1 MIFQR
6 YASPLLL
13 VDRMIQSGRFKE
25 FVNEAIKLQN
35 EDLESKTQW
44 EYYLHKIFN
53 MTYREY
59 LAAIGKIEEEAPGAM
74 SQEEK
79 EATVRASMEIMNG
92 FRLPQ

>member
-1 MIFQR
+1 
-6 YASPLLL
+6 
-13 VDRMIQSGRFKE
+13 MIQSGRFKE

-35 EDLESKTQW
+35 EDTESKTQW

-53 MTYREY
+53 MTYYEY

-74 SQEEK
+74 SQEET
-79 EATVRASMEIMNG
+79 EATVRASMEIMNS